1 MFNKLLFLC
10 VLRISYGFSTG
21 WFSFTILVLA
31 NVIKHTQIFSHKLNQ
46 MIKKPFLD
54 YINKYIDLTSK
65 EELLL
70 LSKVVFRR
78 YLKNQYIVQ
87 QGDICKS
94 ANFIISGCSKT
105 FYMDFEGQEHI
116 VMFSI
121 EDWWTSDLGSFITQT
136 PADFNVQCIENTELI
151 QFTFENLE
159 ELYSEIPKL
168 ERLFRKIVE
177 RAFVA
182 SQKRIIR
189 NFSLDAK
196 ERYNIFRSTYPKIDQ
211 RVPQYMIAS
220 YLGITKE
227 FLSKI
232 KSQLIHEQ

>member
-1 MFNKLLFLC
+1 MN
-10 VLRISYGFSTG
+10 
-21 WFSFTILVLA
+21 
-31 NVIKHTQIFSHKLNQ
+31 N
-46 MIKKPFLD
+46 KPFLD
-54 YINKYIDLTSK
+54 YINNYIDLTS
-65 EELLL
+65 EEETLL
-70 LSKVVFRR
+70 LSKVIVRN

-94 ANFIISGCSKT
+94 ANFIISGCTKT
-105 FYMDFEGQEHI
+105 FHIDIDGQEHV

-136 PADFNVQCIENTELI
+136 PADFNVQCIEKTQLI
-151 QFTFENLE
+151 QFTYDELE
-159 ELYSEIPKL
+159 ELYRLIPKL

-196 ERYNIFRSTYPKIDQ
+196 ERYVIFKNTYPKIDQ

-232 KSQLIHEQ
+232 KGQLIHNQ

>member
-1 MFNKLLFLC
+1 MFKVTVISNDNDRHKPKISMNNKP
-10 VLRISYGFSTG
+10 
-21 WFSFTILVLA
+21 ILE
-31 NVIKHTQIFSHKLNQ
+31 
-46 MIKKPFLD
+46 
-54 YINKYIDLTSK
+54 YINKFINLTV
-65 EELLL
+65 EEETIL
-70 LSKVVFRR
+70 LSKIVHRT
-78 YLKNQYIVQ
+78 YLKDQYISQ

-94 ANFIISGCSKT
+94 INFIISGCTKT
-105 FYMDFEGQEHI
+105 FYMDKEGQEHI

-136 PADFNVQCIENTELI
+136 PADFNVQCIEKTQLI
-151 QFTFENLE
+151 QFTHNNLE
-159 ELYSEIPKL
+159 ELYKQIPKI

-189 NFSLDAK
+189 NFSLTAK
-196 ERYNIFRSTYPKIDQ
+196 ERYQIFKETYPKIDQ

-232 KSQLIHEQ
+232 KSQLIHNQ